1 MAQESPVTLS
11 TPLAEAD
18 VLPLRAGDKVS
29 LNGIIYSARDSAH
42 KRMVESLVKGEELP
56 FDPEGAV
63 IYYMGPSPAPEGRP
77 IGAAGPTTSYRMD
90 SFAPA
95 LYRAGVRATIGK
107 GGRSQTV
114 RDAIV
119 EFRGLYLAA
128 VGGAG
133 ALLSQCIREAEVIA
147 YADLGP
153 EAVRRLVV
161 EDFPAVVVNDTE
173 GNDLYE
179 MALGAGQEG

>member
-1 MAQESPVTLS
+1 MAAETTVPLS
-11 TPLAEAD
+11 TPLAEQD
-18 VLPLRAGDKVS
+18 VLPLRAGDSVTLS
-29 LNGIIYSARDSAH
+29 GVIYSARDSAH
-42 KRMVESLVKGEELP
+42 KRMVEALARGEALP

-63 IYYMGPSPAPEGRP
+63 IYYMGPSPAAEGRP

-114 RDAIV
+114 RDAMV
-119 EFRGLYLAA
+119 EFGGLYLAA

-133 ALLSQCIREAEVIA
+133 ALLSQCISEAEIIA
-147 YADLGP
+147 YEDLGP

-161 EDFPAVVVNDTE
+161 KDFPAVVVNDTQ

-179 MALGAGQEG
+179 MALEPGGRS

>member
-1 MAQESPVTLS
+1 MPAKTSIDLS
-11 TPLAEAD
+11 TPLSHED
-18 VLPLRAGDKVS
+18 VAPLRAGDSVR
-29 LNGIIYSARDSAH
+29 LTGTIYSARDSAH
-42 KRMVESLVKGEELP
+42 KRMVEALAREEDLP
-56 FDPEGAV
+56 FDPRGAV
-63 IYYMGPSPAPEGRP
+63 IYYMGPSPAPPGRP

-107 GGRSQTV
+107 GARSQTV
-114 RDAIV
+114 REAIV
-119 EFRGLYLAA
+119 EFGGLYLAA

-133 ALLSQCIREAEVIA
+133 ALLSDCIREAEVIA

-161 EDFPAVVVNDTE
+161 EDFPAVVVNDTA

-179 MALGAGQEG
+179 MALDAGRRG

>member
-1 MAQESPVTLS
+1 MAAKQTVRLS
-11 TPLAEAD
+11 TPLNEQD
-18 VLPLRAGDKVS
+18 VLPLRAGDSVV
-29 LNGIIYSARDSAH
+29 LTGEIYSARDSAH
-42 KRMVESLVKGEELP
+42 KRMVQALAKGEELP
-56 FDPEGAV
+56 FEPRGAV
-63 IYYMGPSPAPEGRP
+63 VYYMGPSPAPGGSP

-107 GGRSQTV
+107 GARSQTV
-114 RDAIV
+114 REAIV
-119 EFRGLYLAA
+119 EFGGLYLAA

-133 ALLSQCIREAEVIA
+133 ALLSDCIREAEVIA

-161 EDFPAVVVNDTE
+161 EGFPAVVVNDTA

-179 MALGAGQEG
+179 MALDAGRRG